1 MAKYSTRRWKNFGRL
16 ATACGLDRP
25 RAATI
30 FAGGTREAGTDGRTD
45 RSALSLRG
53 GESGRDQP
61 PRTVNRITC
70 YCDDCQAFA
79 HQLGRADLLNA
90 KGGSDIVQVAPSALS
105 FTRGRDRIV
114 GLRLKPNGLYRW
126 YAKCCNTPV
135 GNTLTPAVPFVGLF
149 AQTFD
154 APNLDDVIGAPTGAL
169 QGKFAIGEPPKGS
182 TGLNLSVLLGAVG
195 RVLGW
200 RLGRKTW
207 PHPFFARDTHAPAY
221 PVTVVSKER
230 REALRA
236 YCGPKPAAQA
246 VT

>member
-1 MAKYSTRRWKNFGRL
+1 M
-16 ATACGLDRP
+16 
-25 RAATI
+25 
-30 FAGGTREAGTDGRTD
+30 DGRIEV
-45 RSALSLRG
+45 RCRCGEVRG
-53 GESGRDQP
+53 IVTNPSPQA
-61 PRTVNRITC
+61 VNRITC

-90 KGGSDIVQVAPSALS
+90 KGGSDIVQIAPSALS
-105 FTRGRDRIV
+105 FTRGHDRIV

-135 GNTLTPAVPFVGLF
+135 GNTLTPAVPFVGLL

-169 QGKFAIGEPPKGS
+169 LGKFAIGEPPKGS
-182 TGLNLSVLLGAVG
+182 TGLNLSVLLSAVV

-200 RLGRKTW
+200 RIGRRTW
-207 PHPFFARDTHAPAY
+207 PHPFFARDTGAPIY
-221 PVTVVSKER
+221 SLTVVSKER

>member
-1 MAKYSTRRWKNFGRL
+1 MDGQIEMRCR
-16 ATACGLDRP
+16 CGEV
-25 RAATI
+25 RAIVTNP
-30 FAGGTREAGTDGRTD
+30 
-45 RSALSLRG
+45 S
-53 GESGRDQP
+53 

-90 KGGSDIVQVAPSALS
+90 EGGSDIVQVAPSALS

-126 YAKCCNTPV
+126 YARCCNTPV

-154 APNLDDVIGAPTGAL
+154 VPSLDDVVGAPTGAL

-182 TGLNLSVLLGAVG
+182 TGINLPVLLGAVVK
-195 RVLGW
+195 VLGW
-200 RLGRKTW
+200 RLGRRTW
-207 PHPFFARDTHAPAY
+207 PHPFFERDTRAPIY
-221 PVTVVSKER
+221 PLTIVPKER

-246 VT
+246 VP